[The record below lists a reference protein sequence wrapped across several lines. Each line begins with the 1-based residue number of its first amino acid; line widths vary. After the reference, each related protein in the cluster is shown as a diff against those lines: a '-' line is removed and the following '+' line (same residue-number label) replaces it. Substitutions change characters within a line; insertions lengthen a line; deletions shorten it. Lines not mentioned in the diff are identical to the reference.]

1 MEEEENFSSHNE
13 VFGNQIVD
21 VDSSKPV
28 RTYKLLSTTSDNS
41 INIIVSFY
49 CEDFENWVV
58 NEDIEEIFI
67 HGNNT
72 QYSNI

>member
-1 MEEEENFSSHNE
+1 MEEENFISHHE
-13 VFGNQIVD
+13 VFGNQIAD
-21 VDSSKPV
+21 VDSSKLV

-49 CEDFENWVV
+49 CEDFEKWVV
-58 NEDIEEIFI
+58 NEDIEEILI